1 MLTAISRYGARVIP
15 NTQQV
20 IAEVARRG
28 QFIDGPHIAQFE
40 AAFAARLGSVKATT
54 ASYGRMAFYYILK
67 AMNLPAGGEIIVP
80 ALTFWVVPEIARVA
94 GLTPVFVDVDPVSF
108 NMTPE
113 AFERAIT
120 PRTVAVVPTHL
131 WGLPCD
137 MEEIA
142 EIAHRHHIPVI
153 EDCAHAFGAT
163 YRGRPVGTL
172 GDAAF
177 FSFQM
182 IKPLNTYGG
191 GMAVTR
197 DLQLSRRIADLAAS
211 EPPPDRSLLKDR
223 LWRGRV
229 QRIATRPR
237 IFTWTLFPA
246 VYACA
251 RMKWNLDM
259 YFWEAIRSLDP
270 LPPDYHQRYS
280 NVQAALGLEGL
291 RHVDEWT
298 NRTVAHAARITA
310 SLRGVPGV
318 RVPLVPPDRTH
329 AFYQYCAY
337 VPSRD
342 ALVGQCLNRGVD
354 LETLHVDV
362 CPDLDAF
369 NAPGHA
375 APQGARQASE
385 TIQIPV
391 YESLTDAE
399 VARVGEV
406 VAEAAQAQ
414 MRATTTMVRES

>member
-1 MLTAISRYGARVIP
+1 MLKAVSRYGARVIS

-20 IAEVARRG
+20 IADMVGRN

-40 AAFAARLGSVKATT
+40 TAFAARLGSVHATT

-67 AMNLPAGGEIIVP
+67 AMNLPEGGEIVMP

-94 GLTPVFVDVDPVSF
+94 GLTPVFVDVDPVTF

-113 AFERAIT
+113 AFERAIG
-120 PRTVAVVPTHL
+120 PRTAAVVPTHL

-137 MEEIA
+137 MDEITQ
-142 EIAHRHHIPVI
+142 IARRHHIRVI

-163 YRGRPVGTL
+163 YRGRPAGTL

-191 GMAVTR
+191 GMAVTS
-197 DLQLSRRIADLAAS
+197 DPQLSARIAELAAS
-211 EPPPDRSLLKDR
+211 EPPPDRSIVKNR
-223 LWRGRV
+223 LWHGRV

-251 RMKWNLDM
+251 RMNWNLDM
-259 YFWEAIRSLDP
+259 YFWEAIRKLDP
-270 LPPDYHQRYS
+270 LPDDYHQRYS
-280 NVQAALGLEGL
+280 NVQAAIGLESL
-291 RHVDEWT
+291 RHVDDWAE
-298 NRTVAHAARITA
+298 RTAAHAARMTA
-310 SLRGVPGV
+310 ELRGVPGV
-318 RVPLVPPDRTH
+318 RVPHVPPDRTH

-342 ALVGQCLNRGVD
+342 AVVGRCLNRGVD

-362 CPDLDAF
+362 CPDLDLFKEMAHSV
-369 NAPGHA
+369 PL
-375 APQGARQASE
+375 GARRASE
-385 TIQIPV
+385 TVQIPV

-399 VARVGEV
+399 VTRVGQV
-406 VAEAAQAQ
+406 VAEAAHAQ
-414 MRATTTMVRES
+414 MTASATMVRES